1 MSKTLKFIVTFL
13 ILCGCS
19 YEPVLL
25 KKKYD
30 FHFDKINSTGEI
42 KINEIIINELSERA
56 KYKNSVK
63 YDIYFVSKKSREIIS
78 SNSKGDPKIY
88 KLRLDIA
95 YNLIKDNQIIL
106 KNDILKQATYNN
118 INDKFELLKYEE
130 NIIQN
135 LSRRIADDI
144 LVSVTTLAR

>member
-1 MSKTLKFIVTFL
+1 MSFNK
-13 ILCGCS
+13 
-19 YEPVLL
+19 
-25 KKKYD
+25 
-30 FHFDKINSTGEI
+30 
-42 KINEIIINELSERA
+42 IINKLLLSTKDEIN
-56 KYKNSVK
+56 KEEN
-63 YDIYFVSKKSREIIS
+63 IY
-78 SNSKGDPKIY
+78 
-88 KLRLDIA
+88 
-95 YNLIKDNQIIL
+95 IL

>member
-25 KKKYD
+25 KKNYD

-88 KLRLDIA
+88 KLKLDIA

-118 INDKFELLKYEE
+118 INDKFELSQYEE
-130 NIIQN
+130 NITKN
-135 LSRRIADDI
+135 LANSISNEIFMSMTNLRK
-144 LVSVTTLAR
+144 